1 MLLDE
6 WSLERDVPDNQ
17 YNLFVEGPII
27 AKNAKKIKKAKTDLL
42 GDMPSEV
49 EGLEGRPEVE
59 NLVGI
64 YAALS
69 GESVEAVLKQYGGQG
84 FGVFKPALAEVT
96 VNHLAPI
103 TQRYREILDNPS
115 DIDAVLRDGA
125 ERADAISAPIIRD
138 VRERVGFWG
147 A

>member
-1 MLLDE
+1 MD
-6 WSLERDVPDNQ
+6 
-17 YNLFVEGPII
+17 
-27 AKNAKKIKKAKTDLL
+27 
-42 GDMPSEV
+42 
-49 EGLEGRPEVE
+49 GLKGRPEVE

-64 YAALS
+64 YAALA

-103 TQRYREILDNPS
+103 TQRYREILD
-115 DIDAVLRDGA
+115 DTGFIDSVLKDGA
-125 ERADAISAPIIRD
+125 ERADAISAPIIDD
-138 VRERVGFWG
+138 VRKLVGFWG